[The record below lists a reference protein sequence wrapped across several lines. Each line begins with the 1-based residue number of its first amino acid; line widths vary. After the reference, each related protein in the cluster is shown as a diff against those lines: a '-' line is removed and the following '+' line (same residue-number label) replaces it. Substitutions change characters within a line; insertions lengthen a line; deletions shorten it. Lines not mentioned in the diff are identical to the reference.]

1 MNALFAIAYSDK
13 IFHPKEEAML
23 KEIAVI
29 FMLNNSD
36 YESIKNLFNYSEN
49 DISEKLRSFYKVLG
63 AKPEDD
69 MEKVNNNYK
78 KIVREYHPDRLQGL
92 GLPKDF
98 INLANKKL
106 ATVNEAYNEIKKQR
120 KKN

>member
-1 MNALFAIAYSDK
+1 
-13 IFHPKEEAML
+13 
-23 KEIAVI
+23 
-29 FMLNNSD
+29 
-36 YESIKNLFNYSEN
+36 
-49 DISEKLRSFYKVLG
+49 
-63 AKPEDD
+63 